1 MPAVLSVKNLCLK
14 YSLQEVLNDATFA
27 IEEGEHV
34 GLVGR
39 NGSGKSS
46 LFKIIAGLDKPDSG
60 VVSTKNGLVISYLSQ
75 EFTLREDATVAEN
88 IRDGGSHVIELM
100 ERYESGNVAASQ
112 ESALLDQINL
122 LGGWD
127 LEARIVTAMNQLG
140 TPPADRLVAGLSGG
154 EKRRV
159 ALCRALVTSPD
170 LLLLDE
176 PTNHLDAESI
186 LWLEEFLKSF
196 KGACFFVTHDRYFLD
211 RIAQRILE
219 LESGKIFS
227 HPGSYRDYLQSKQD
241 RQSADSAREDRRQK
255 FLKSELE
262 FVRAGVKARRTKSR
276 DRLDKYYEVAAQ
288 DGPAQEMD
296 MELLIPP
303 PPPLAN
309 IVVEAKGA
317 GYAYGPRTLF
327 ENLTITFEPGTVT
340 GIVGRNGMGKT
351 TLLNVLMGV
360 MEPTQGTVLVGK
372 RTVFNYVDQH
382 RLTLDDSKS
391 VIEEIGGNSDFVT
404 FGDQKLHVR
413 TYLKRFLF
421 TDERVQM
428 KIDRLSGGE
437 RSRLLLAKI
446 LIRGGNFLVLDEP
459 TNDLDLPTLN
469 ILEEALLEFPGVVL
483 VVSHDRFF
491 LDRVCDRLLVFE
503 QVGDLEQCAGNH
515 SYYQEK
521 RAAKLAAQKAL
532 ASAPTASASKSTAAA
547 SAPTPSPAK
556 EKARKLTWKE
566 TRELEGMEDT
576 IAQAEQELAKY
587 ESTLADPAFFTTA
600 GANVQATINAEEKQR
615 KAVQGLYQ
623 RWEELE
629 AMRADSEA

>member
-14 YSLQEVLNDATFA
+14 YSLQEVLTDATFA

-46 LFKIIAGLDKPDSG
+46 LFKIIAGLDHADSG
-60 VVSTKNGLVISYLSQ
+60 LVSTKNGIVISYLSQ

-88 IRDGGSHVIELM
+88 IRDGASHVLALL
-100 ERYESGNVAASQ
+100 ERYESGAAAAHE
-112 ESALLDQINL
+112 ESDLLDKISL

-127 LEARIVTAMNQLG
+127 LEQRINTAMNELG
-140 TPPADRLVAGLSGG
+140 TPPADRVISGLSGG

-159 ALCRALVTSPD
+159 ALCRALVSYPD

-186 LWLEEFLKSF
+186 LWLEDYLRTF

-219 LESGKIFS
+219 LEAGKLFS
-227 HPGSYRDYLQSKQD
+227 HPGSYRDYLQGKSD
-241 RQSADSAREDRRQK
+241 RQAADSAREDRRQK

-276 DRLDKYYEVAAQ
+276 DRLEKYYEVAAQ
-288 DGPAQEMD
+288 DGPMQEMD

-309 IVVEAKGA
+309 VVVETKAA
-317 GYAYGPRTLF
+317 SFAYGTRSLF
-327 ENLTITFEPGTVT
+327 QDLTITFEPGTVT

-351 TLLNVLMGV
+351 TLLKMLMGEL
-360 MEPTQGTVLVGK
+360 EPTSGKCTLGK

-382 RLTLDDSKS
+382 RLTLDDQKS
-391 VIEEIGGNSDFVT
+391 VLEEIGGNSDFVS

-446 LIRGGNFLVLDEP
+446 LIRGGNFIILDEP

-469 ILEEALLEFPGVVL
+469 ILEEALLDFPGVVL
-483 VVSHDRFF
+483 VVSHDRYF

-503 QVGDLEQCAGNH
+503 DGGLQQCAGNYQ
-515 SYYQEK
+515 YYQEK
-521 RAAKLAAQKAL
+521 KAALK
-532 ASAPTASASKSTAAA
+532 AAA
-547 SAPTPSPAK
+547 RAPQPAPVAAPKRPPEK
-556 EKARKLTWKE
+556 EKSRKLTWKE
-566 TRELEGMEDT
+566 AKELEEMEGV
-576 IAQAEQELAKY
+576 IAQAEAELGKQEDL
-587 ESTLADPAFFTTA
+587 LADPTFFATGGPQIQAALTA
-600 GANVQATINAEEKQR
+600 ADKQR
-615 KAVQGLYQ
+615 KVVARLYQ

-629 AMRADSEA
+629 GIRAAAEG

>member
-14 YSLQEVLNDATFA
+14 FSLQEVLNDATFA
-27 IEEGEHV
+27 IEEAEHV

-88 IRDGGSHVIELM
+88 IRDGGAHVIELM
-100 ERYESGNVAASQ
+100 ERYESGNVPASQ

-122 LGGWD
+122 MGGWD

-140 TPPADRLVAGLSGG
+140 TPPGDRLVAGLSGG

-219 LESGKIFS
+219 LESGKIYS
-227 HPGSYRDYLQSKQD
+227 HPGSYRDFLVSKQD
-241 RQSADSAREDRRQK
+241 RQAADSAREDRRQK

-288 DGPAQEMD
+288 EGPSQEMD

-309 IVVEAKGA
+309 IVVEAKAA

-503 QVGDLEQCAGNH
+503 QVGELQLCAGNH

-521 RAAKLAAQKAL
+521 RAERLAAQKA
-532 ASAPTASASKSTAAA
+532 AA
-547 SAPTPSPAK
+547 SAPAAATKAAAPVVAAVPTPAK
-556 EKARKLTWKE
+556 EKTRKLTWKE
-566 TRELEGMEDT
+566 ARELETMEAT

-615 KAVQGLYQ
+615 KAVQALYQ

-629 AMRADSEA
+629 AIRAGSEG

>member
-1 MPAVLSVKNLCLK
+1 MSAVLSVKDLCLR
-14 YSLQEVLNDATFA
+14 YSLQEVLTAATFA
-27 IEEGEHV
+27 VEEGEKV

-46 LFKIIAGLDKPDSG
+46 LLKILAGKDRPDSG
-60 VVSTKNGLVISYLSQ
+60 LVSTRNGLVIGYLSQ
-75 EFTLREDATVAEN
+75 EFTLRDDATVSEN
-88 IRDGGSHVIELM
+88 IRDGAVHVLKLM
-100 ERYESGNVAASQ
+100 ERYESGNFKGEA
-112 ESALLDQINL
+112 ESALLEQINL

-127 LEARIVTAMNQLG
+127 LDARISTAMNEIG
-140 TPPADRLVAGLSGG
+140 TAPADTVVRHLSGG

-159 ALCRALVTSPD
+159 ALCRSLVSNPD

-186 LWLEEFLKSF
+186 VWLEEFLKEF
-196 KGACFFVTHDRYFLD
+196 RGACLFVTHDRYFLD

-219 LESGKIFS
+219 LDNGRLYS
-227 HPGSYRDYLQSKQD
+227 HPGSYRDYLLAKQD
-241 RQSADSAREDRRQK
+241 RLSADQAREDRRQK
-255 FLKSELE
+255 FLRSELE

-276 DRLDKYYEVAAQ
+276 ERVEKYYEVAAQ
-288 DGPAQEMD
+288 AGPTQEMD
-296 MELLIPP
+296 IELLIPP

-309 IVVEAKGA
+309 VVVETKDAAFAWGE
-317 GYAYGPRTLF
+317 RTLF
-327 ENLTITFEPGTVT
+327 ENLTISFEPGTVT
-340 GIVGRNGMGKT
+340 GIVGRNGTGKT
-351 TLLNVLMGV
+351 TLLRTLMG
-360 MEPTQGTVLVGK
+360 MNPPTGGVVTVGK

-382 RLTLDDSKS
+382 RLTLDDQNS
-391 VIEEIGGNSDFVT
+391 VLQEIGGNSDFVT

-459 TNDLDLPTLN
+459 TNDLDLQTLN
-469 ILEEALLEFPGVVL
+469 ILEEALLDFPGVAV

-503 QVGDLEQCAGNH
+503 GPGSLHLCAGNY
-515 SYYQEK
+515 SYYQG
-521 RAAKLAAQKAL
+521 KLSQRKFANKPAM
-532 ASAPTASASKSTAAA
+532 APDPAN
-547 SAPTPSPAK
+547 APQPATEAK
-556 EKARKLTWKE
+556 EKPRKLTWKE
-566 TRELEGMEDT
+566 QRELEGMENT
-576 IAQAEQELAKY
+576 IAAEEATLSEIENK
-587 ESTLADPAFFTTA
+587 LADPAFYSTHGAEITEFVRKTETLRTKITA
-600 GANVQATINAEEKQR
+600 
-615 KAVQGLYQ
+615 LYA

-629 AMRADSEA
+629 AVANAK